1 MEQPPSPPLGETP
14 LASPVT
20 VMHPCGCAEGIRAPS
35 RCQHA
40 RTMRAEATVV
50 LLNAYCQLVRHANW
64 CATDIHETE
73 ARRTPAFRDVVVRS
87 PEQDALGVLAGA
99 NAVMRYVLSDDALLE
114 HNLDIEV
121 RYWLAAILF
130 SVYKVKTEERW
141 EQGHSMTML
150 VLEQFLLVHEL
161 GEWRT
166 CPHTRADH
174 ERRMWTAEATLIA
187 DQPFGA
193 LVDRGVHGAFEV
205 ACAQLMQLSVL
216 TERDGEL
223 AVGLVHFYLHATYV
237 NAKRDLLEEL
247 CADLGTEGVGAAL
260 ALIVLASVRLKSAAV
275 GTALDLSVASGL
287 WHYDARVLT
296 GAACALVCNAE
307 LVCKRQRPAGA
318 YSHSSAYVYTYVN
331 ASMLQMLMNTL
342 SGSVLA

>member
-247 CADLGTEGVGAAL
+247 CADLGTEGGGRGARAHRARVGAAQVGRGRHGARPERRERPV
-260 ALIVLASVRLKSAAV
+260 ALRRARAHRRRLCARVQRRARVQTAAARGRLQPFQRVRVHVRECLDAADADEHAV
-275 GTALDLSVASGL
+275 G
-287 WHYDARVLT
+287 
-296 GAACALVCNAE
+296 
-307 LVCKRQRPAGA
+307 
-318 YSHSSAYVYTYVN
+318 
-331 ASMLQMLMNTL
+331 
-342 SGSVLA
+342 